1 MLAHAL
7 KNALARAWRASAG
20 LGGHALM
27 QAAADRDLA
36 ELRRGLAEA
45 DHVAEALFERGENLA
60 PHQPQ
65 TLDVQ
70 ALLLKIEP
78 SLQLAVT
85 PAIRLTV
92 RDADGVSL
100 VTADVSTLETIVRRL
115 VDGAARLMRG
125 GGELVLSVGWLDCLS
140 GNWPAAPRA
149 PYRFVR
155 LTLTGIG
162 REPETRAWWRVLEPP
177 PGAPR
182 GATDSIA
189 GMIDRLDGCILIE
202 GAAGGG
208 HRLHVCLPAAS
219 AP

>member
-20 LGGHALM
+20 LGGHVLM
-27 QAAADRDLA
+27 QAAADRDLT

-45 DHVAEALFERGENLA
+45 DHVAEALFERGEDLA
-60 PHQPQ
+60 PQSP

-70 ALLLKIEP
+70 ALLLKLEP

-92 RDADGVSL
+92 RDADGASL
-100 VTADVSTLETIVRRL
+100 VSADVSTLEAVIRRL
-115 VDGAARLMRG
+115 VDGAARLMQG

-140 GNWPAAPRA
+140 GSWPTAPRA

-155 LTLTGIG
+155 ITLTGNG
-162 REPETRAWWRVLEPP
+162 REPESRAWWRVLEPP

-182 GATDSIA
+182 TAESIA
-189 GMIDRLDGCILIE
+189 AMVGRLDGCVLIE
-202 GAAGGG
+202 GAAGDG
-208 HRLHVCLPAAS
+208 HRLHVCLPAAFV
-219 AP
+219 P

>member
-7 KNALARAWRASAG
+7 KSALAGAWRATAA
-20 LGGHALM
+20 LGGHALTN
-27 QAAADRDLA
+27 AAADHDFA
-36 ELRRGLAEA
+36 ELRRSLAEA
-45 DHVAEALFERGENLA
+45 DHVAEALFERGENL
-60 PHQPQ
+60 PTQSP

-78 SLQLAVT
+78 SLQQAVT

-115 VDGAARLMRG
+115 VDGAAQSMPA
-125 GGELVLSVGWLDCLS
+125 GGELVLSAGCLDCLS
-140 GNWPAAPRA
+140 GSWPTGPRA
-149 PYRFVR
+149 PHRSVR
-155 LTLTGIG
+155 LTLTGHG
-162 REPETRAWWRVLEPP
+162 REPETRAWWRVLEPSTN
-177 PGAPR
+177 ASS

-189 GMIDRLDGCILIE
+189 GMVDRLEGCILIE
-202 GAAGGG
+202 GAAGES
-208 HRLHVCLPAAS
+208 HRLHLCLPAAL

>member
-1 MLAHAL
+1 VLAHAL

-20 LGGHALM
+20 LGGHVLM
-27 QAAADRDLA
+27 HAAADRDLI

-45 DHVAEALFERGENLA
+45 DHVAEALFERGEDLA
-60 PHQPQ
+60 PQPP

-92 RDADGVSL
+92 RDADGASL
-100 VTADVSTLETIVRRL
+100 VSADVGTLETVIRRL
-115 VDGAARLMRG
+115 VDGAARLMQG
-125 GGELVLSVGWLDCLS
+125 GGELVLSVGWLDCLAGS
-140 GNWPAAPRA
+140 WPTAPRA

-155 LTLTGIG
+155 LTLTGNG

-177 PGAPR
+177 PGVPR
-182 GATDSIA
+182 GATESIA
-189 GMIDRLDGCILIE
+189 AMVGRLDGCVLIE
-202 GAAGGG
+202 GAAGDG
-208 HRLHVCLPAAS
+208 HRLHVCLPAAF
-219 AP
+219 AR